1 MRFVDILF
9 LIGFWGIWIAVLCWA
24 FLALG
29 AFRCMRDAR
38 AAYRRFVNLARA
50 DWPRVSILVP
60 AHNEAE
66 VIEPTI
72 RAIAALDYPSDQVE
86 ILVCNDGSTDRTAEI
101 LERLRVEFS
110 SLTPIHIPPG
120 QGGKGK
126 SRALN
131 IGLRHATGEIIAV
144 YDADNT
150 PEPLSLRALVDALL
164 SDPSL
169 AAAVGKVRTRNRRAS
184 WLTRFINIEGI
195 VHQWVFQGGRWRW
208 FRLAMLSGTNYAM
221 RARHLIAMG
230 GYDEHSLVDDT
241 EMTLRLFIAGGRICW
256 VPYAVTWEQEPERF
270 RVWLRQRVRWARG
283 NIYVCWKFAPAALL
297 YPYPIGLEL
306 LSLLL
311 TAVVLLPALVAS
323 DAVFT
328 LGRIGVAT
336 STVPGPFLYL
346 WGVAY
351 AVYVTTVCLT
361 VRIEEPAPGNYLLGA
376 LSYFTYAQ
384 LFILVSTVAIYE
396 TARDVLLRRPAQWV
410 KTPRTREPA
419 QLDGAPGS
427 HRL

>member
-9 LIGFWGIWIAVLCWA
+9 LTGFWGIWIAVLYWT

-38 AAYRRFVNLARA
+38 DAYGRFVNLARV

-72 RAIAALDYPSDQVE
+72 RAIAAMDYPSDRVE

-101 LERLRVEFS
+101 LERLRGEFAN
-110 SLTPIHIPPG
+110 LRPIHIPPG

-126 SRALN
+126 SRTLN
-131 IGLRHATGEIIAV
+131 TGLRQATGDIIAV

-164 SDPSL
+164 DDPAL
-169 AAAVGKVRTRNRRAS
+169 AAAVGKVRTRNRDAS
-184 WLTRFINIEGI
+184 WLTRFINIEYI

-208 FRLAMLSGTNYAM
+208 FRLAMLSGTNYAIW
-221 RARHLIAMG
+221 ARYLIAMG
-230 GYDEHSLVDDT
+230 GFDEHSLVDDA
-241 EMTLRLFIAGGRICW
+241 EMTLRLFIAGGRVRW
-256 VPYAVTWEQEPERF
+256 VPYAVTWEQEPERLG
-270 RVWLRQRVRWARG
+270 VWLHQRTRWARG
-283 NIYVCWKFAPAALL
+283 NLYICWKFLPAAML

-306 LSLLL
+306 LNLLL
-311 TAVVLLPALVAS
+311 TAVVLLPALAAS
-323 DAVFT
+323 DAVFA
-328 LGRIGVAT
+328 LGRTGVAQT
-336 STVPGPFLYL
+336 SVPGPFLYL
-346 WGVAY
+346 WGLAY
-351 AVYVTTVCLT
+351 AVYVTIVCLT
-361 VRIEEPAPGNYLLGA
+361 VRIEEPEPRNYLLGA

-384 LFILVSTVAIYE
+384 LFIPVSALAIYE
-396 TARDVLLRRPAQWV
+396 TVRDALLGRRAHWV
-410 KTPRTREPA
+410 KTPRTREPV
-419 QLDGAPGS
+419 GAGGPQGGPRS
-427 HRL
+427 